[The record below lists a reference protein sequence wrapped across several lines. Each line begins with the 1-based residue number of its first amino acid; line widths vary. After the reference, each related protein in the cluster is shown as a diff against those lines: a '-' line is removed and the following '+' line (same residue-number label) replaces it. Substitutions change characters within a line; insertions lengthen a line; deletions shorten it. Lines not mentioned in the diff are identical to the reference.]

1 MFNLVSMNAIK
12 ADFDSAMEK
21 QGYVRAKVLCDKWGI
36 TTDKFN
42 RLIKKGF
49 ECDSFVVNGVRY
61 VQKDSVAPS
70 DIWPKPV
77 EDHKEILEI

>member
-1 MFNLVSMNAIK
+1 MFKFVSMKDIR

-36 TTDKFN
+36 TTDKLSHF
-42 RLIKKGF
+42 IKKGY

-61 VQKDSVAPS
+61 IQKDSVAPS
-70 DIWPKPV
+70 DIWPKPA
-77 EDHKEILEI
+77 EEHKDILEI

>member
-12 ADFDSAMEK
+12 ADFDAAMEK
-21 QGYVRAKVLCDKWGI
+21 QGYVRAKVLCDQWGI
-36 TTDKFN
+36 TTDKLN

-61 VQKDSVAPS
+61 VQKDSIAPS

-77 EDHKEILEI
+77 EEHEEILEI